1 MEFVNSIIVCT
12 HTHLVSF
19 VFLYDTRFNFQKKF
33 NFPRNVLLKKLGERK
48 AWSAD
53 QQMKG
58 PERLLTLR
66 FIDL

>member
-1 MEFVNSIIVCT
+1 MIQDLTFK
-12 HTHLVSF
+12 
-19 VFLYDTRFNFQKKF
+19 KKF

-58 PERLLTLR
+58 PERLLKFR